1 MPLDPGELYR
11 QIQVFFISLKSLC
24 IFPDCTFQRAVRCTS
39 SWRRTR
45 SRIWPIPQDIWSR
58 RRDRTCSWWRRF
70 PLHTRHPRRSWETLE
85 RIYPR
90 ARLQT
95 TNWSITLR
103 WGRWGLGYNTLP
115 QMFIDLQT
123 REDSFWEDVVLK
135 TRRPKDIRLEGK
147 QHYPSSAPSHTSGS
161 WTVLED
167 QTTEFSCTLSLFIKR
182 FFVKTNSYSVK
193 PLRRIFCKTNNLFN
207 RDCVCYYV
215 GYLVA
220 PSSVDVWSLVEKA
233 GFRCLGLLRISKVL
247 GSLWLVLTV
256 KHHSM
261 FQLFV
266 IWRCSCRHWIICQHG
281 FTRAFFSPLCFLIWN
296 QLNLNGRVG
305 QSWSQ
310 TCLAHSSA
318 ALTWWVMV
326 PKCGWSPRTW
336 KHLYR
341 CYAE

>member
-1 MPLDPGELYR
+1 
-11 QIQVFFISLKSLC
+11 
-24 IFPDCTFQRAVRCTS
+24 
-39 SWRRTR
+39 
-45 SRIWPIPQDIWSR
+45 
-58 RRDRTCSWWRRF
+58 
-70 PLHTRHPRRSWETLE
+70 
-85 RIYPR
+85 
-90 ARLQT
+90 
-95 TNWSITLR
+95 
-103 WGRWGLGYNTLP
+103 
-115 QMFIDLQT
+115 MFIDLQT

-147 QHYPSSAPSHTSGS
+147 QHYPPSAPSHTSGS

-207 RDCVCYYV
+207 RDCVCYYA

-281 FTRAFFSPLCFLIWN
+281 FTRAFFFPLCFLIWN

-341 CYAE
+341 CYAELQTDPTLLSNYRRLTVSFVEDYSIWTCIKVKIYATYAALKTQPELGVAYSSSLNHKRSG